1 LPTFPQTDDALASLA
16 VYHSNPNII
25 PGSPTLASLYQ
36 FYADL
41 TQPAV
46 PLLSRHSHK
55 RLEARMDPH
64 NRAAWA
70 QGAHRGGARIH
81 ELYEAGL
88 YQPPLVRD
96 PRLVERQRQLMLR
109 KVADPT
115 ERAALV
121 RRLSKGAREGP
132 EYVERTCVMCSKS
145 FQALASRV
153 RAGAGKTCSPPCTRA
168 RRAQLMREHQ
178 PARTAPEAWCQ
189 RTRLSARA
197 QWRETARYQRIAA
210 ALSAL
215 DRSDLARISERD
227 REMLEWYYG
236 LGGEDAEA
244 LDYRQ
249 IADKL
254 DRTVHQVSERIHR
267 VTAQTLGPD
276 VVHAPGDRNG
286 TTRERCSICRRI
298 ATPTGRDAS
307 GPLDGAI
314 QA

>member
-1 LPTFPQTDDALASLA
+1 VQRRQAPRLTRDAATRTKRVEHHRLTTS
-16 VYHSNPNII
+16 
-25 PGSPTLASLYQ
+25 SPEFAEKSRQHALERARP
-36 FYADL
+36 YAD
-41 TQPAV
+41 A
-46 PLLSRHSHK
+46 
-55 RLEARMDPH
+55 
-64 NRAAWA
+64 
-70 QGAHRGGARIH
+70 
-81 ELYEAGL
+81 
-88 YQPPLVRD
+88 
-96 PRLVERQRQLMLR
+96 
-109 KVADPT
+109 T

-132 EYVERTCVMCSKS
+132 EYVEQTCVICGKS

-153 RAGAGKTCSPPCTRA
+153 RVGEGKTCSPPCTHA

-178 PARTAPEAWCQ
+178 PARTAPEIWSQ

-197 QWRETARYQRIAA
+197 QWRQNPRYQRIAA

-215 DRSDLARISERD
+215 DRSNLARLSDAD

-236 LGGEDAEA
+236 LGGQDAEA

-286 TTRERCSICRRI
+286 TTRERCCICRRI
-298 ATPTGRDAS
+298 TTSIGRDAA
-307 GPLDGAI
+307 GPLDGVVEA
-314 QA
+314 

>member
-1 LPTFPQTDDALASLA
+1 
-16 VYHSNPNII
+16 
-25 PGSPTLASLYQ
+25 
-36 FYADL
+36 
-41 TQPAV
+41 
-46 PLLSRHSHK
+46 
-55 RLEARMDPH
+55 
-64 NRAAWA
+64 
-70 QGAHRGGARIH
+70 
-81 ELYEAGL
+81 
-88 YQPPLVRD
+88 
-96 PRLVERQRQLMLR
+96 MLR

-121 RRLSKGAREGP
+121 RRLSNGARDGP
-132 EYVERTCVMCSKS
+132 ELVERTCVMCGKS

-153 RAGAGKTCSPPCTRA
+153 RVGEGKTCSPPCTHA
-168 RRAQLMREHQ
+168 RRAQLMREHH
-178 PARTAPEAWCQ
+178 PARTAPDIWRQ

-197 QWRETARYQRIAA
+197 QWRQNPRYQRIAA

-215 DRSDLARISERD
+215 DRSDLARLSDAD

-236 LGGEDAEA
+236 LGGQDAEA

-254 DRTVHQVSERIHR
+254 DRTVDQVSERIHR
-267 VTAQTLGPD
+267 VTSQTLGPA
-276 VVHAPGDRNG
+276 VVHVPGDRNG